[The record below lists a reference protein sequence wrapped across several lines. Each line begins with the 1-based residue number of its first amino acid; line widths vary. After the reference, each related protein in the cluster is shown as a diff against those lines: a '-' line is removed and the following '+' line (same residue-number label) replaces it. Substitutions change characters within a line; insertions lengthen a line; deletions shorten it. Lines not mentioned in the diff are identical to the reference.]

1 MFDETILDSSPL
13 RALVVTRRHYI
24 IAVITGTAGFLVTLK
39 LFPLLLAST
48 RVPILVAPSLVAVTL
63 MFYILM
69 LCYVHADARRLGL
82 RAWAWTSLVVLINLF
97 GFVLYLAYSAARTQ
111 DWKRATMPLAY
122 ILEMGLIG
130 ALLLM
135 PLIYTAALPPATL
148 SGMILAP
155 SPPAAPPIGRRTA
168 IRHIAQAELLAAPVR
183 VPRII
188 TVIRDEPDETAQ
200 GPGPG
205 VVGSVPGGLPGGTGV
220 VPFGIGPIAP
230 FRPPPQG
237 PSPTPKTPIRVGGQ
251 VEAAKLVFQVKPE
264 YPPLAKMARIQGS
277 VRLEALIGTGG
288 TIQNLRVLAGHP
300 LLVKAAIDAVRRWR
314 YQPTLLNGDPVEV
327 VTEIDVNFTLE

>member
-111 DWKRATMPLAY
+111 DVEASDYASGLHFGDGPDRRAPFDSVDLHC
-122 ILEMGLIG
+122 G
-130 ALLLM
+130 
-135 PLIYTAALPPATL
+135 
-148 SGMILAP
+148 
-155 SPPAAPPIGRRTA
+155 
-168 IRHIAQAELLAAPVR
+168 LAASDFERNDSGP
-183 VPRII
+183 I
-188 TVIRDEPDETAQ
+188 TAS
-200 GPGPG
+200 
-205 VVGSVPGGLPGGTGV
+205 GSAYREENSDPAYCASG
-220 VPFGIGPIAP
+220 PFGGS
-230 FRPPPQG
+230 G
-237 PSPTPKTPIRVGGQ
+237 ESP
-251 VEAAKLVFQVKPE
+251 ED
-264 YPPLAKMARIQGS
+264 Y
-277 VRLEALIGTGG
+277 
-288 TIQNLRVLAGHP
+288 H
-300 LLVKAAIDAVRRWR
+300 
-314 YQPTLLNGDPVEV
+314 GDSR
-327 VTEIDVNFTLE
+327 